1 LFDKDYQSFQ
11 NKRLMKNIGYYLAGF
26 SFLLMTSCAK
36 PLAKFTHQEEDK
48 KAPTTI
54 VFKNDSEKAESFMWD
69 FGDGKTSTE
78 ESPEHKY
85 FLSGKYNVKLVA
97 KKGKKESVMEK
108 ELVIDP
114 PQDCLIAMETTL
126 GHLTIRLYDETP
138 KHRDNFIKLAESGFY
153 DGLLFHRVIE
163 GFMIQGGDPNS
174 KDAKQSQRLGSGG
187 PGYTIPEEITETY
200 AHVKGALSAARQ
212 GDQVNP
218 KKNSSGSQFYIV
230 DGRKV
235 SESDLSTIEA
245 RKGFTYSDDIKKQ
258 YLNNGGTPFLDQEY
272 TVFGI
277 VEKGMDIIDKI
288 AATATGPDDRPIEDV
303 KILKVRVIK

>member
-1 LFDKDYQSFQ
+1 
-11 NKRLMKNIGYYLAGF
+11 MKNNGYYLAIF
-26 SFLLMTSCAK
+26 SFLLLTSCAK
-36 PLAKFTHQEEDK
+36 PLAKFTLNEEDK

-85 FLSGKYNVKLVA
+85 FLSGKYNVKLIA

-108 ELVIDP
+108 ELIIDP
-114 PQDCLIAMETTL
+114 PQDCLVSMETTL
-126 GHLTIRLYDETP
+126 GSLTIRLYDETP

-153 DGLLFHRVIE
+153 DGLLFHRVID

-174 KDAKQSQRLGSGG
+174 KNAKPGQRLGSGG
-187 PGYTIPEEITETY
+187 PGYTIPAEFSEKY

-230 DGRKV
+230 HGR
-235 SESDLSTIEA
+235 EAGDNDLSTIEA
-245 RKGFTYSDDIKKQ
+245 RKGFTYPDEVKKQ
-258 YLNNGGTPFLDQEY
+258 YKDDGGTPFLDQDY

-277 VEKGMDIIDKI
+277 VEKGIAIIDKI
-288 AATATGPDDRPIEDV
+288 AATNTGPDDRPTEDV